1 MFFPPHSRIFG
12 ALLTALTMTMSA
24 CTSPEPNSTPAS
36 KNHAQMMDHSTMS
49 LGPADGEYD
58 LRFIDAMIPHHEGAV
73 VMAKDVLAKS
83 KRSELLQL
91 ATGIINAQNEEI
103 NKMKE
108 WRKTW
113 YPKAPE
119 TPMAWHSAMNHS
131 MNMSPDQIQAMRMEQ
146 DLGVADADY
155 DRRFIDAM
163 IPHHEG
169 AVVMAKDV
177 LQKSKRP
184 EMRQLANQIIASQQ
198 TEIDQM
204 KQWRKNWYGN

>member
-1 MFFPPHSRIFG
+1 MFFLPHSRFFG
-12 ALLTALTMTMSA
+12 AILTATTLILSA
-24 CTSPEPNSTPAS
+24 CTSPEPTSTPGS

-83 KRSELLQL
+83 KRPELLKL
-91 ATGIINAQNEEI
+91 ATGIINAQDEEI
-103 NKMKE
+103 IKMKE

-119 TPMAWHSAMNHS
+119 TPMAWNSAMNHS
-131 MNMSPDQIQAMRMEQ
+131 MNMSPEQIQAMRMDL

-163 IPHHEG
+163 IPHHEA

-177 LQKSKRP
+177 LQKSKRT
-184 EMRQLANQIIASQQ
+184 EMQQLANNIIASQQ
-198 TEIDQM
+198 KEIDQM
-204 KQWRKNWYGN
+204 KQWHKNWYGN